1 MSQENVGKLHD
12 AIKVDNP
19 DNAANLALRYEKA
32 MASHNDEA
40 KQRLGDLASTIIE
53 ADKGEAFA
61 DQRKLMIDDFSQ
73 ELDLVSGALESSEV
87 QAGAFGTVEEFSKGM
102 HFNWD
107 VKAYQDMQA
116 KLPEEFRFDAK
127 AVGETFKKFVDAK
140 VGSEYVIN
148 WMQDREGEFSTLFG
162 HYCNGNVDQA
172 KELADRLLADL
183 GQIKELE
190 KYKKDLGLSMMTV
203 GDMDALKVTLEKN
216 SVSLEEAARVLKEL
230 KKAGVGVD
238 GIKLG
243 GIDMV
248 KYVVEAVLV
257 SLKGEKPLKDKLKER
272 LGIIKNISTERFS
285 LETEIDGRMAKIVA
299 ARDKLSKFKERNPG
313 VEMDAHIAV
322 FNQQIAFNSDKLCVL
337 RVSLAFNRAK
347 EDIAMSLSNSE
358 KGVVGTVKLDAIFK
372 AANAESLRAFCKKEG
387 LKESTFL
394 IESDRLSVESEFAA
408 ISKEEANWIQ
418 KNPEVTS
425 AYDAIIKRGRL
436 LPEDKAILNERMKFQ
451 AKALDEMRND
461 LSLKL
466 AGEHDYFMS
475 LGVSQ
480 IDDVAEADR
489 PYVTQRLEGYAQLIG
504 ENRKVCARLVG
515 ANSDYKLVNGKDYFS
530 PDEIGLFKSADVD
543 NVGKIKEVAHFLG
556 GDKAVADMR
565 VSSIEEMSMSP
576 LQASLLSKETEPF
589 AKNAADIVKRLDK
602 PFVAVSTVAKR
613 FNDFRADPEKAKEKG
628 VTAFKLFDGTIRDY
642 DKLITGIQGARGEL
656 GGLRKKLEAQL
667 LHKADKDLSPELR
680 AARAKVFNNA
690 IDNIDFLLNDDK
702 SPLSLKVLAG
712 IEAAKTELAS
722 AREDFA
728 NKEGWKILA
737 GGIVIAAAVAGG
749 IVIGALGR
757 SAGAALFTEGAI
769 GAQVGL
775 GAKLGIGLSSMAGTA
790 VGATLGQRIGSELT
804 DAMGVSDFNMSWKI
818 EDLAVDAGTNFLWSA
833 GFVGGARVLVG
844 GLKMMGASESA
855 LLSSI
860 GAKGIDSL
868 GALQKLASPH
878 EWYAQGAAH
887 TAKGFLK
894 TFGIQFGREFG
905 EESVE
910 GAGDAVNPILGGL
923 LSLVNSA
930 DGMNISLSKIGM
942 DMKKLGLSLEHGS
955 ATYNLNSPQ
964 ELVANLESYFGER
977 AFLDADVKVNPD
989 GSVRIRVIG
998 QNLAQSGEVTI
1009 RPADIGM
1016 TPHAE
1021 IAQVPG
1027 VDVVSGGYRVKG
1039 AQSMGRALTSL
1050 TARGFT
1056 VEMTEKGIKAS
1067 KPGSE
1072 SVDIAVDAKT
1082 RAEFEANLDGLN
1094 KRAERMADLATLV
1107 REGRATGE
1115 TVQGFYKEF
1124 GFFAV
1129 SLIMTGCGVRETIAG
1144 GIGLGG
1150 LLPLAIVGIKD
1161 GLIGQ
1166 RVGRN
1171 KVHFKG
1177 LMDLLSHLKNKD
1189 FATQLADVATN
1200 LDSASAMIPDPV
1212 AGSPA
1217 HPRAAVKS
1225 KIDDLNS
1232 RIVRGSLLDLSDPAG
1247 PQVGEVLG
1255 DIEDALYRTWDRAK
1269 ATALMDAIR
1278 NDVRLILRDINS
1290 PANLT
1295 ENLNRLEANLSALGD
1310 PVNKIGKFKS
1320 PYVGAVIWAILG
1332 ALLAAGIS
1340 PSNSV
1345 SSVGTAPPA
1354 TGAGQ
1359 IDTTPATVSA
1369 PPATG
1374 AGQVIPDGA
1383 AAKAAAEA
1391 EARAKAAADA
1401 EAAAEAKEAAKAKEA
1416 GKPKRKEL
1424 IVE

>member
-1 MSQENVGKLHD
+1 
-12 AIKVDNP
+12 
-19 DNAANLALRYEKA
+19 
-32 MASHNDEA
+32 
-40 KQRLGDLASTIIE
+40 
-53 ADKGEAFA
+53 
-61 DQRKLMIDDFSQ
+61 
-73 ELDLVSGALESSEV
+73 
-87 QAGAFGTVEEFSKGM
+87 
-102 HFNWD
+102 
-107 VKAYQDMQA
+107 
-116 KLPEEFRFDAK
+116 
-127 AVGETFKKFVDAK
+127 
-140 VGSEYVIN
+140 
-148 WMQDREGEFSTLFG
+148 
-162 HYCNGNVDQA
+162 
-172 KELADRLLADL
+172 
-183 GQIKELE
+183 
-190 KYKKDLGLSMMTV
+190 
-203 GDMDALKVTLEKN
+203 MDALKVTLEKN

-243 GIDMV
+243 GMEMV
-248 KYVVEAVLV
+248 KYLVEAVLV
-257 SLKGEKPLKDKLKER
+257 SLKGEKPLKDKLKEK
-272 LGIIKNISTERFS
+272 LGVLTTITGERFA
-285 LETEIDGRMAKIVA
+285 LEKKAQTCRAKVTSE
-299 ARDKLSKFKERNPG
+299 RDKLEAHRKLKPESQ
-313 VEMDAHIAV
+313 MDAWTAA
-322 FNQQIAFNSDKLCVL
+322 FDQRIAFTENELAEI
-337 RVSLAFNRAK
+337 RVSLSLNRAK
-347 EDIAMSLSNSE
+347 EDIAMSIVNGAKGNVGVSNLD
-358 KGVVGTVKLDAIFK
+358 VVYK
-372 AANAESLRAFCKKEG
+372 AANADALRGICKKEG
-387 LKESTFL
+387 LKESVFL
-394 IESDRLSVESEFAA
+394 VETDRLSVEADFASM
-408 ISKEEANWIQ
+408 SKAEATWIQ
-418 KNPEVTS
+418 KNPDVLK
-425 AYDAIIKRGRL
+425 AHDNILKRGRL
-436 LPEDKAILNERMKFQ
+436 TDGEKVIVNERIKFQ
-451 AKALDEMRND
+451 ADQLERMRDALLM
-461 LSLKL
+461 KL

-480 IDDVAEADR
+480 IGDLPAAER
-489 PYVTQRLEGYAQLIG
+489 PYVAQRLDGYLQLLG
-504 ENRKVCARLVG
+504 ENRKVCARLIGV
-515 ANSDYKLVNGKDYFS
+515 NSDFKLVNSKDLFI
-530 PDEIGLFKSADVD
+530 PDEISLFKTTDSDI
-543 NVGKIKEVAHFLG
+543 VGQVKEVAHFLG
-556 GDKAVADMR
+556 GEKAVADMK

-576 LQASLLSKETEPF
+576 LQDRLLSKETEPF
-589 AKNAADIVKRLDK
+589 ARNAADIVKNLDK
-602 PFVAVSTVAKR
+602 PFVAVSTIGKR

-712 IEAAKTELAS
+712 IEAKRTELSDAQ
-722 AREDFA
+722 RDFA
-728 NKEGWKILA
+728 NKEGWKIIAFAGVLATALA
-737 GGIVIAAAVAGG
+737 GGIIL
-749 IVIGALGR
+749 GAIGR
-757 SAGAALFTEGAI
+757 SAGMALFSEGAI

-790 VGATLGQRIGSELT
+790 VGATLGQRIGSEIT
-804 DAMGVSDFNMSWKI
+804 DAMGISNFDVSWKA
-818 EDLAVDAGTNFLWSA
+818 EDLAMDMGTNFLWSA
-833 GFVGGARVLVG
+833 GFVVGAKGIVG

-855 LLSSI
+855 LLSSV
-860 GAKGIDSL
+860 GAKGLDSL

-878 EWYAQGAAH
+878 EWYAQGASH

-910 GAGDAVNPILGGL
+910 GAGDAVNPILGGF
-923 LSLVNSA
+923 LSLINSA

-964 ELVANLESYFGER
+964 ELVANLESYFGKR